1 MRRPYHADKNALYTP
16 ANNALFFADGRPDSD
31 AELCAE
37 MSRLAYMKFE
47 SGSTLQNQMQSI
59 LSRIGFDQCSFFNT
73 GGTQC
78 FCCSDGTITLLSF
91 RGTESDDPTD
101 LVSDAFAIPLKW
113 IGSGLAHAGF
123 ARALSLV
130 HDDVA
135 ATLEQIETPLM
146 ITGHSLGAAL
156 ATLAASLWRPGSL
169 ITFGSPRVGDSEFC
183 SSLDGVDV
191 QRFVDCCDI
200 VTRVPP
206 TLKLYEHVGR
216 LHYINAA
223 GTIIQNPGTDEIY
236 DDRMSAR
243 ESYVMKY
250 TFARGNVAVRD
261 LADHAPVNYVS
272 AFSGRI

>member
-1 MRRPYHADKNALYTP
+1 MKRPYHADKNALYTP
-16 ANNALFFADGRPDSD
+16 ANNALFFADGRPETD

-37 MSRLAYMKFE
+37 MSRLAYLKFE
-47 SGSTLQNQMQSI
+47 SGSTLQDQMKSI
-59 LSRIGFDQCSFFNT
+59 LNKIGFDQYSFFNA
-73 GGTQC
+73 GGTQG
-78 FCCSDGTITLLSF
+78 FCCSDGSKTLLSF

-113 IGSGLAHAGF
+113 AGAGRVHAGF
-123 ARALSLV
+123 ARALALV
-130 HDDVA
+130 QDDVA
-135 ATLEQIETPLM
+135 AALANVETPLL

-183 SSLDGVDV
+183 ASLDGVDV

-206 TLKLYEHVGR
+206 ELKLYEHAGR
-216 LHYINAA
+216 LFYIDADGN
-223 GTIIQNPGTDEIY
+223 IIENPDTDKIDE
-236 DDRMSAR
+236 DRVSAR

-250 TFARGNVAVRD
+250 TFGKGNVAVRD

-272 AFSGRI
+272 AFSGRT